1 MMSKTTEV
9 TLNVSKSML
18 ARMKKEAGLQGEVSN
33 NRIVY
38 SYIKTML
45 ILNHE

>member
-1 MMSKTTEV
+1 MNKTTEV
-9 TLNVSKSML
+9 TLSISKSML

-45 ILNHE
+45 ILNHD